1 MGLASIIMLNVIL
14 AIFFEKYLGYTE
26 EGDNNTVSMP
36 NFDEASREQLLVLLT
51 EVLSPHNL
59 ENLDE
64 DEILDLTKVVSTHS
78 TSAFSILL
86 SQGIRTRKLSNLPSG
101 GGSPNILSKGMKFVK
116 MGGNSATTNK
126 TVAANTGATGN

>member
-1 MGLASIIMLNVIL
+1 
-14 AIFFEKYLGYTE
+14 
-26 EGDNNTVSMP
+26 MP

-86 SQGIRTRKLSNLPSG
+86 SQGIRTRKLSNIPSDTNNMNLMKAMG
-101 GGSPNILSKGMKFVK
+101 AKGKNLMKL
-116 MGGNSATTNK
+116 GGNSNSVTIK
-126 TVAANTGATGN
+126 KNTDLNISTKGNLEVIKV